1 MHKLVAILMLGLGL
15 GACAG
20 PAVEQRDGYSVDH
33 RHSAT
38 SHSSRVRSLVIHYTD
53 ADEADSLRTLTG
65 PRVSSHYL
73 IPPPRNGKPPP
84 VYQLVDE
91 TRRAW
96 HAGASSWAGRE
107 NLNDTSVGIEV
118 VNTGPDHRFVDI
130 EAGLKASWAPFP
142 DAQITALIA
151 LAQDIIARHGIE
163 TTAVVSHAEIAPT
176 RKIDPGPAFPWQ
188 RLHAA
193 GIGPWPDPARVA
205 CYRHRFEKAPLP
217 LGSLQRALAEWGF
230 AVTPSDILDES
241 TRGALRAFQM
251 RYRPAD
257 YRGLADTESMAILWA
272 LLAEYRPETLSV
284 RPATAPP
291 CRWPAANL
299 TTSRHVPDRIT
310 DFGPGNAS
318 GLATHELL

>member
-33 RHSAT
+33 RHTAT
-38 SHSSRVRSLVIHYTD
+38 SHSSRVRYLVIHYTD
-53 ADEADSLRTLTG
+53 GDEADSLSTLTG

-73 IPPPRNGKPPP
+73 IPPPPNGKPPP
-84 VYQLVDE
+84 IYQLVDE
-91 TRRAW
+91 SRRAW
-96 HAGASSWAGRE
+96 HAGASSWAGRN
-107 NLNDTSVGIEV
+107 NLNDTSVGIEI
-118 VNTGPDHRFVDI
+118 VNTGPDHRFEDI
-130 EAGLKASWAPFP
+130 EAGTEVSWAPFP

-151 LAQDIIARHGIE
+151 LARDIISRYGIE

-205 CYRHRFEKAPLP
+205 CYRRQFEKAPP
-217 LGSLQRALAEWGF
+217 SLGSLQRALADWGF
-230 AVTPSDILDES
+230 AVTPSEVLDES

-251 RYRPAD
+251 RYRPTD
-257 YRGLADTESMAILWA
+257 YRGLPDTESIAILWA
-272 LLAEYRPETLSV
+272 LLEEYRPETFAA
-284 RPATAPP
+284 RPAAADTAL
-291 CRWPAANL
+291 PAACN
-299 TTSRHVPDRIT
+299 IA
-310 DFGPGNAS
+310 FGDS
-318 GLATHELL
+318 